1 MSTLITTTLQGINTI
16 KRDASTTAMTIDSS
30 GRILK
35 PTTPHFHVTKTD
47 GHVGAGTIIIWNNKT
62 GGGARDT
69 EGGYNTSTGKYTIPA
84 GLTGLWWF
92 GASALTNNTTYVE
105 ISLKV
110 GNTTRFNARN
120 QAQANTNACAT
131 ISAAYYATAGDEI
144 SIHTEGGSSMYG
156 TGNQYSFWTGY
167 LIG

>member
-35 PTTPHFHVTKTD
+35 PTTPHFHVTKNN
-47 GHVGAGTIIIWNNKT
+47 GHVGASTIIIWNNKT

-92 GASALTNNTTYVE
+92 GASALDNNTSYVE

>member
-35 PTTPHFHVTKTD
+35 PTTPHFHVTKNN
-47 GHVGAGTIIIWNNKT
+47 GHVGASTIIIWNNKT

-92 GASALTNNTTYVE
+92 GASALSNNTTYVE

-144 SIHTEGGSSMYG
+144 SIHTEGGSSFYG

>member
-1 MSTLITTTLQGINTI
+1 MSTLKVGTI
-16 KRDASTTAMTIDSS
+16 QDHANSITAMTIDSS

-47 GHVGAGTIIIWNNKT
+47 GHVGASTIIIWNNKT

-69 EGGYNTSTGKYTIPA
+69 ESAYNTSTGKYTIPA

-92 GASALTNNTTYVE
+92 GVSALTNNTSYTE
-105 ISLKV
+105 ITLKV
-110 GNTTRFNARN
+110 NNVPRFNARN
-120 QAQANTNACAT
+120 QGSNNTNNCAT
-131 ISAAYYATAGDEI
+131 INAAYYATAGDEI
-144 SIHTEGGSSMYG
+144 SIHTENGSSMYG

>member
-1 MSTLITTTLQGINTI
+1 MSTLITTTAQIGTI
-16 KRDASTTAMTIDSS
+16 KDAGGNATAMTIDSS
-30 GRILK
+30 GRVFQPEK
-35 PTTPHFHVTKTD
+35 PHFHVTKNN
-47 GHVGAGTIIIWNNKT
+47 GHVGASTIIIWNNKT

-69 EGGYNTSTGKYTIPA
+69 EGGYDTSTGKYTIPS

-92 GASALTNNTTYVE
+92 GVSALTNNTTYVE
-105 ISLKV
+105 VSLKV
-110 GNTTRFNARN
+110 GSTTRFNARN

-131 ISAAYYATAGDEI
+131 INAAYYATAGDEI

-167 LIG
+167 FIG